1 MPDFLPD
8 NEIPLAISKEAIET
22 LISHMGESTK
32 EVLSGNISATLEM
45 IYMLKLIL
53 LQRNI
58 GKESSQFSFIS
69 KQHHRQLV

>member
-8 NEIPLAISKEAIET
+8 NEIPLAISEEAIET

-32 EVLSGNISATLEM
+32 EVLSGNISATIEM

-53 LQRNI
+53 L
-58 GKESSQFSFIS
+58 
-69 KQHHRQLV
+69 